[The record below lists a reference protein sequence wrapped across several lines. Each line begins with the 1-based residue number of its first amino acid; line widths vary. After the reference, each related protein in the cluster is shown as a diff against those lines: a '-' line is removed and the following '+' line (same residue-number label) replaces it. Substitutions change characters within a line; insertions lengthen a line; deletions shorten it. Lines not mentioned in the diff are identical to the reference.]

1 MKKNIKI
8 DLNIYPIDKL
18 KQAIHDFEGAAVIIL
33 NNDELTIEWETN
45 EEIDEIF
52 SEFWNYVIWLINE

>member
-33 NNDELTIEWETN
+33 NNDELTIEGETN

-52 SEFWNYVIWLINE
+52 SEFGNYVIGLINE

>member
-18 KQAIHDFEGAAVIIL
+18 KQAIHDFEDAAVIIL